1 MKTKNLFKRM
11 MTLLLVMTGAV
22 VAMAED
28 ITYSPTL
35 DVNFRTGSTSTSWN
49 SGFPK
54 SSADDGNTDFEQ
66 TYAAGFFALQKFTV
80 PGIQTATKLVLTLTV
95 GSKSGV
101 DALVVW
107 PYSKN
112 DWTASSSASDLV
124 PIVTSTVGIEP
135 RATEGTANTPLA
147 TGAKVA
153 SSDPAKATWTIEGD
167 ALATVKANAE
177 SDGTFTLLITN
188 NAYTNSNSKRSYLS
202 SNSANA
208 EANRPTLVA
217 SVPSSSGGVQT
228 ASVTTSTGDCWVRT
242 DNASSKTGTAA
253 NMEVKTYT
261 DGETLK
267 QFFGVMSFQFD
278 AVESGNEVNTAKL
291 RLTTRVQRGDRSM
304 AVYALTGDFDADNV
318 SYSDISDNITAAL
331 ATTPIATFTM
341 EGNNNKALTDDGLAE
356 AYQVISKWQNTID
369 LSDYVKTLSSNT
381 FSILIVKTTDQN
393 SSSIFYTKEATGI
406 TWNANIN
413 SGAAIADADIQ
424 PQLTVTYKQTGG
436 GSDPTPT
443 PTSDLTKDDSKTV
456 DGTNSYTEVYTVGSG
471 SNTVTVTVEKTADKD
486 GEAVATHGTVT
497 ATGEISGD
505 NVNVTLTVT
514 PENAKHALD
523 GNIIVELIA
532 GDSNGDGGDLQ
543 LAPRRAIS
551 VGNFLTVTQN
561 TDGTYSFT
569 MASDASVI
577 VTAKFKKLPAKPVV
591 LPTVNYDADGNKVT
605 IAMGTATSE
614 QEPSVKM
621 YYTTDGSDPRSS
633 STKVEA
639 TTTTNID
646 VTAAMTM
653 VRVVSVDEEG
663 NFSDV
668 VDQAVSRRSFLTVS
682 KEWVAFYSPATFTVP
697 TGLKAYTISAVTA
710 PADGTSGTV
719 VLKEQTVIAK
729 NTPMLIENTV
739 VSTQSKFQIT
749 ATDDVDIPAAD
760 VCAEFKGTATGTT
773 LTANG
778 STYYVLKNGVF
789 LRANPGTVSAYNCYL
804 EIAAD
809 SGSPSNAP
817 QYSIEKGGN
826 TTGIKDSIADQK
838 NDDNAWYTLS
848 GVRMEKPIQR
858 GIYIHNGKKVVVK

>member
-54 SSADDGNTDFEQ
+54 DASAEGNTDFEQ

-107 PYSKN
+107 PFSDN
-112 DWTASSSASDLV
+112 TWTASSSASDLV

-135 RATEGTANTPLA
+135 KATEGTANTPLA

-153 SSDPAKATWTIEGD
+153 NSDPAKATFTIEGD

-202 SNSANA
+202 NNSAND

-217 SVPSSSGGVQT
+217 TVSSSTGGVQT

-242 DNASSKTGTAA
+242 DNTSSKTGTAA

-341 EGNNNKALTDDGLAE
+341 EGNNNKALTDDGLAD

-369 LSDYVKTLSSNT
+369 LSDYVKTLSTNR

-393 SSSIFYTKEATGI
+393 SSSVFYTKEATDI
-406 TWNANIN
+406 TWN
-413 SGAAIADADIQ
+413 Q
-424 PQLTVTYKQTGG
+424 RCCYCRCR
-436 GSDPTPT
+436 
-443 PTSDLTKDDSKTV
+443 
-456 DGTNSYTEVYTVGSG
+456 
-471 SNTVTVTVEKTADKD
+471 
-486 GEAVATHGTVT
+486 H
-497 ATGEISGD
+497 
-505 NVNVTLTVT
+505 
-514 PENAKHALD
+514 
-523 GNIIVELIA
+523 
-532 GDSNGDGGDLQ
+532 
-543 LAPRRAIS
+543 
-551 VGNFLTVTQN
+551 
-561 TDGTYSFT
+561 
-569 MASDASVI
+569 
-577 VTAKFKKLPAKPVV
+577 
-591 LPTVNYDADGNKVT
+591 
-605 IAMGTATSE
+605 
-614 QEPSVKM
+614 
-621 YYTTDGSDPRSS
+621 
-633 STKVEA
+633 
-639 TTTTNID
+639 
-646 VTAAMTM
+646 
-653 VRVVSVDEEG
+653 
-663 NFSDV
+663 
-668 VDQAVSRRSFLTVS
+668 
-682 KEWVAFYSPATFTVP
+682 
-697 TGLKAYTISAVTA
+697 TA
-710 PADGTSGTV
+710 PADRN
-719 VLKEQTVIAK
+719 LQ
-729 NTPMLIENTV
+729 
-739 VSTQSKFQIT
+739 
-749 ATDDVDIPAAD
+749 AD
-760 VCAEFKGTATGTT
+760 KRWFRPH
-773 LTANG
+773 
-778 STYYVLKNGVF
+778 SY
-789 LRANPGTVSAYNCYL
+789 
-804 EIAAD
+804 
-809 SGSPSNAP
+809 
-817 QYSIEKGGN
+817 
-826 TTGIKDSIADQK
+826 
-838 NDDNAWYTLS
+838 
-848 GVRMEKPIQR
+848 
-858 GIYIHNGKKVVVK
+858 

>member
-1 MKTKNLFKRM
+1 MKKIFSLLFM
-11 MTLLLVMTGAV
+11 VLCSI
-22 VAMAED
+22 MA
-28 ITYSPTL
+28 I
-35 DVNFRTGSTSTSWN
+35 
-49 SGFPK
+49 
-54 SSADDGNTDFEQ
+54 
-66 TYAAGFFALQKFTV
+66 
-80 PGIQTATKLVLTLTV
+80 
-95 GSKSGV
+95 
-101 DALVVW
+101 
-107 PYSKN
+107 
-112 DWTASSSASDLV
+112 
-124 PIVTSTVGIEP
+124 
-135 RATEGTANTPLA
+135 
-147 TGAKVA
+147 
-153 SSDPAKATWTIEGD
+153 
-167 ALATVKANAE
+167 NAE
-177 SDGTFTLLITN
+177 EANVSELNATTDVWVRSNNVT
-188 NAYTNSNSKRSYLS
+188 NAYTS
-202 SNSANA
+202 SPVEIRYCTQNQT
-208 EANRPTLVA
+208 EANNIQFYGILSFDLQEGRTVKSATLRLVTSLYQNNKYVDVYAFPYTVSNATTYSSVA
-217 SVPSSSGGVQT
+217 DNIATTLAGTKLTTFEMAGEKGV
-228 ASVTTSTGDCWVRT
+228 
-242 DNASSKTGTAA
+242 NLLLGTAA
-253 NMEVKTYT
+253 VGTN
-261 DGETLK
+261 
-267 QFFGVMSFQFD
+267 
-278 AVESGNEVNTAKL
+278 
-291 RLTTRVQRGDRSM
+291 
-304 AVYALTGDFDADNV
+304 
-318 SYSDISDNITAAL
+318 
-331 ATTPIATFTM
+331 
-341 EGNNNKALTDDGLAE
+341 
-356 AYQVISKWQNTID
+356 YQTIDKWTNTID
-369 LSDYVKTLSSNT
+369 LTDYAKTLSGNKLTLLIKKQKDENYYSRYFGSNA
-381 FSILIVKTTDQN
+381 SN
-393 SSSIFYTKEATGI
+393 I
-406 TWNANIN
+406 TIPGTETAVSKDNLV
-413 SGAAIADADIQ
+413 
-424 PQLTVTYKQTGG
+424 PLLTVEYEQTGG

-443 PTSDLTKDDSKTV
+443 SDLTKDDTKTV
-456 DGTNSYTEVYTVGSG
+456 DGSDSYTEVYTVGSG

-543 LAPRRAIS
+543 LAPRRAVS

-591 LPTVNYDADGNKVT
+591 PPTVAYDADGNKVT

-639 TTTTNID
+639 TTSTNID

-697 TGLKAYTISAVTA
+697 TGLKAYTISAVNA
-710 PADGTSGTV
+710 PTDGTSGTV

-739 VSTQSKFQIT
+739 LSTQTKFQIT
-749 ATDDVDIPAAD
+749 AADDVTIPEAD

-804 EIAAD
+804 EITAD
-809 SGSPSNAP
+809 PGTPNSAP
-817 QYSIEKGGN
+817 RYSIEKGGN
-826 TTGIKDSIADQK
+826 TTNIKDSVVEQK
-838 NDDNAWYTLS
+838 YDDNAWYTLS
-848 GVRMEKPIQR
+848 GVRMEKPTQK
-858 GIYIHNGKKVVVK
+858 GIYIHNGKKIVVK